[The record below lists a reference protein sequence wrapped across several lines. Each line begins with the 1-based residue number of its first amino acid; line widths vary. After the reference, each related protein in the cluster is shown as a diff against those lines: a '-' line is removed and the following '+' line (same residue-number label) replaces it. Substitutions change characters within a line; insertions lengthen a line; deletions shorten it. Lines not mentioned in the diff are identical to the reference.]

1 MKDQDDVTG
10 TILLPA
16 DPRGPEAGLEASVS
30 GGAAPAAAYVPDAPV
45 FDLQGRLL
53 TQSFTVCVLSVA
65 VDDPIL
71 GNTFMDVPFADGSG
85 GLAARCEDG
94 TAGAQDAGM
103 IAAFGA
109 AQDRGGR
116 PEDAPFV
123 PLRPWDA
130 IQDVSD
136 AVQ

>member
-1 MKDQDDVTG
+1 MSGVIQ
-10 TILLPA
+10 LPA
-16 DPRGPEAGLEASVS
+16 DPLAQD
-30 GGAAPAAAYVPDAPV
+30 AAPGISCTAAGSRAAYVPDAAV

-53 TQSFTVCVLSVA
+53 TQSFTACVLPLE

-71 GNTFMDVPFADGSG
+71 GNTFINVPFAEGPG
-85 GLAARCEDG
+85 GLAACCEDG

-103 IAAFGA
+103 IAAIGA
-109 AQDRGGR
+109 AQDRDGR
-116 PEDAPFV
+116 LPDVPFV

-130 IQDVSD
+130 IRDVSD